1 MREPKIIQIM
11 PVADRTKDFM
21 DDWWNIDGI
30 ALMDDGTLRAI
41 VAWVDEDEVPHIDTV
56 DPKEE
61 ILKAWCKKNYPV
73 RKPWRTGNYIINH
86 ASCMLIREYVE
97 KEEINPEWLAEESDI
112 DEYILDKILKG
123 RAIPMEREYFR
134 ICRALGVLADKFA
147 YKLPEDR

>member
-41 VAWVDEDEVPHIDTV
+41 VAWVDEDEVPHINTV
-56 DPKEE
+56 DPQEE
-61 ILKAWCKKNYPV
+61 ILKAWCEKNFPI
-73 RKPWRTGNYIINH
+73 RGPWKIGDCVVSHVT
-86 ASCMLIREYVE
+86 CMLIKNYVE
-97 KEEINPEWLAEESDI
+97 KEEIDTEWLAEEADI

-123 RAIPMEREYFR
+123 RVIPVGRELVG
-134 ICRALGVLADKFA
+134 ICHALGVPVDRFIYNPDK
-147 YKLPEDR
+147 K